1 MLPGA
6 VRHEQ
11 FRGVLYVG
19 SRFPLYFL
27 LSSVPKWKSHAK
39 NVDIT
44 SENQGKNVIS
54 IWNAHNNCTA
64 YTAWGDVMER
74 LCAEILEVNPDSLL
88 VRSRNRQEI
97 LVKTNCT
104 CGYARHDR
112 VHILYDGIMTRSI
125 PPQIQAVRITRAK
138 FNRCPR

>member
-1 MLPGA
+1 MSSSGESFMSNSVFRCTFYFP
-6 VRHEQ
+6 Q
-11 FRGVLYVG
+11 FLNGNPMQR
-19 SRFPLYFL
+19 
-27 LSSVPKWKSHAK
+27 
-39 NVDIT
+39 T
-44 SENQGKNVIS
+44 SMIS
-54 IWNAHNNCTA
+54 IWNAHNNHFTT

-88 VRSRNRQEI
+88 VLSRNRQEI
-97 LVKTNCT
+97 LVKTDCT

>member
-1 MLPGA
+1 MSSSGEAFMSDP
-6 VRHEQ
+6 VFRCTFYFPQ
-11 FRGVLYVG
+11 FLNRNPMQKTWT
-19 SRFPLYFL
+19 SP
-27 LSSVPKWKSHAK
+27 PKISERASM
-39 NVDIT
+39 T
-44 SENQGKNVIS
+44 ST
-54 IWNAHNNCTA
+54 WNAHNKHFTT

-74 LCAEILEVNPDSLL
+74 LCAEILEVNPDTLL

-97 LVKTNCT
+97 LVKTDCT
-104 CGYARHDR
+104 CGFARHDR

>member
-1 MLPGA
+1 MSSSGESFMSDSVFRCTFYFP
-6 VRHEQ
+6 Q
-11 FRGVLYVG
+11 FQNGNPMQR
-19 SRFPLYFL
+19 
-27 LSSVPKWKSHAK
+27 
-39 NVDIT
+39 T
-44 SENQGKNVIS
+44 SMIS
-54 IWNAHNNCTA
+54 TWNAHNNRFTA

-97 LVKTNCT
+97 LVKTDYT
-104 CGYARHDR
+104 CGFARHDR

-125 PPQIQAVRITRAK
+125 PPQIQAVSITRAR